1 MGNHTR
7 KADVI
12 WQTAYGDLQLQLPR
26 ETFDTWL
33 RRARLVAH
41 EDGTYIIG
49 VDNIYTREWLEHR
62 LKSVVVSTL
71 GRIAGRGVEVRF
83 VLLPSQEKSADLR
96 GAGPLLA
103 DLEPEEEEAPQF
115 ERLPAGET
123 GLNPHYTFAAFVEG
137 ACNRLASAGARTAAD
152 APGGQFNPLFIHAS
166 TGLGKTHLLHA
177 IGNACHEQG
186 RRVLYA
192 SAERFTN
199 DLVGAIRARQ
209 TDSFREKYRGVD
221 VLLVD
226 DAQFIAG
233 KDASQEEFYHTFNAL
248 HNAEAQIVLAAS
260 RPPAQIAKLDPH
272 LRSRFEG
279 GLVVDI
285 QPPDFLT
292 RLAILQSK
300 AERRGFAGRIPYATL
315 ERIAET
321 VEGSV
326 RTLEGALNQV
336 IARLLLSPEPFTAE
350 MAEVAFDFPEP
361 AQPLVTMAD
370 VIMAVADYYDVSPD
384 DLCGRDRSREVSI
397 ARQVAMYV
405 ARDEVGVPLQQ
416 IGEALGGRSHS
427 TVLYSCER
435 IGDLLDAN
443 SPLRRQVEAIRQ
455 ALYAPDSPVDQP
467 HRERGDRRG

>member
-1 MGNHTR
+1 MGSHTR

-33 RRARLVAH
+33 RNARLVAH

-49 VDNIYTREWLEHR
+49 VENIYAREWLEHR

-71 GRIAGRGVEVRF
+71 SRIAERGVEVRF
-83 VLLPSQEKSADLR
+83 VLLPGQEKSADLS

-103 DLEPEEEEAPQF
+103 DLEPEGEEAPRF

-123 GLNPHYTFAAFVEG
+123 SLNPQYTFAAFVEG
-137 ACNRLASAGARTAAD
+137 TSNRLASAGARTAAD
-152 APGGQFNPLFIHAS
+152 APGAQFNPLFLHAS

-186 RRVLYA
+186 WRVLYA

-199 DLVGAIRARQ
+199 DMVGAIRARK
-209 TDSFREKYRGVD
+209 TDAFREKYRGVD

-226 DAQFIAG
+226 DVQFIAG
-233 KDASQEEFYHTFNAL
+233 KDTTQEEFYHTFNAL
-248 HNAEAQIVLAAS
+248 HNAGAQIVLAAS
-260 RPPAQIAKLDPH
+260 RPPAQIGKLDPH

-300 AERRGFAGRIPYATL
+300 AERRGFAERVPYDVL
-315 ERIAET
+315 ERIAEA
-321 VEGSV
+321 VEDNV
-326 RTLEGALNQV
+326 RSLEGALNQV
-336 IARLLLSPEPFTAE
+336 IARLLLSPEPFTVE
-350 MAEVAFDFPEP
+350 MAEVSFDFPEP
-361 AQPLVTMAD
+361 AAPLVTMAD

-384 DLCGRDRSREVSI
+384 DLCGRDRSREVSV
-397 ARQVAMYV
+397 ARQVAMYI

-416 IGEALGGRSHS
+416 IGEALGGRNHS

-435 IGDLLDAN
+435 IGDLLDAD
-443 SPLRRQVEAIRQ
+443 SPLRRQVEAIKG

-467 HRERGDRRG
+467 HRERGDGVG

>member
-26 ETFDTWL
+26 ETFNTWL
-33 RRARLVAH
+33 RNARLVAH

-49 VDNIYTREWLEHR
+49 VDNIYAREWLEHR
-62 LKSVVVSTL
+62 LKAVVVSTL
-71 GRIAGRGVEVRF
+71 SRIAERGVEVRF
-83 VLLPSQEKSADLR
+83 VLLPGQEAPVDLR
-96 GAGPLLA
+96 EAGPLLA
-103 DLEPEEEEAPQF
+103 ELEPEQEAPRF

-123 GLNPHYTFAAFVEG
+123 GLNPRYTFAAFVEG
-137 ACNRLASAGARTAAD
+137 ASNRLANAGARSAAD
-152 APGGQFNPLFIHAS
+152 APGAQFNPLYLHAS

-186 RRVLYA
+186 WRVLYA

-199 DLVGAIRARQ
+199 DLVGAIRARK
-209 TDSFREKYRGVD
+209 TDAFRDKYRGVD

-226 DAQFIAG
+226 DVQFIAG

-248 HNAEAQIVLAAS
+248 HNAGAQIVLAAS
-260 RPPAQIAKLDPH
+260 RPPAQVAKLDPH

-292 RLAILQSK
+292 RLAILQLK
-300 AERRGFAGRIPYATL
+300 AELRGFAERIPYDVL
-315 ERIAET
+315 ERIAGT
-321 VEGSV
+321 VEGNV
-326 RTLEGALNQV
+326 RALEGALNQV
-336 IARLLLSPEPFTAE
+336 IASLLLSPEPFTVE
-350 MAEVAFDFPEP
+350 MAEISFDFPEP
-361 AQPLVTMAD
+361 AASPVTMAD
-370 VIMAVADYYDVSPD
+370 VIMAVADYYGVSPD
-384 DLCGRDRSREVSI
+384 DLCGRDRSREVSV
-397 ARQVAMYV
+397 ARQVAMYI
-405 ARDEVGVPLQQ
+405 ARDEAGIALQQ
-416 IGEALGGRSHS
+416 IGEALGGRNHS

-435 IGDLLDAN
+435 IGDLMDTDSLV
-443 SPLRRQVEAIRQ
+443 RRQVRAIKE

-467 HRERGDRRG
+467 HRERRDGQR